1 MPHVEVTFG
10 KYHAQNRK
18 NRYESLKVQMQLT
31 EFPFKVKIIV
41 KHNQKNDIL
50 TRQKNTWQEDAL
62 PAFLFAPPFFWQRVS
77 RDGNCVSS
85 MLHAGKTPS
94 EALCMQHYRFISPN
108 KLGLVANTNAVV
120 PLHSLLPLQWQ
131 DSANLCF
138 SSSSPPAEA
147 ELLQGSYSSLLGT
160 GDQYQI
166 SFCSK
171 Y

>member
-1 MPHVEVTFG
+1 
-10 KYHAQNRK
+10 
-18 NRYESLKVQMQLT
+18 
-31 EFPFKVKIIV
+31 
-41 KHNQKNDIL
+41 
-50 TRQKNTWQEDAL
+50 
-62 PAFLFAPPFFWQRVS
+62 
-77 RDGNCVSS
+77 

-171 Y
+171 YWTTTVWQYSPHRRQCSRKIRAPSLKKNKNKNKQMKPKTKQQRQQQ